1 MPNLVTSSPG
11 VQASACAR
19 LQPRTNAIL
28 KKATRWAA
36 LLVPLYAQTP
46 YDTQLRPSPVAQ
58 ELPINRGSASLWQS
72 LKKLHTR
79 ASLIMVTA
87 HPDDEDGGM
96 LTYESRGE
104 GARVALL
111 TLNRG
116 EGGANVM
123 SPDFFDSLGLVRT
136 QELLAAGRYYG
147 VDQYWTRVIDYGF
160 SKTMAESIDHW
171 TRDRVLSD
179 VVRIVRQV
187 RPLVVTSVFVGGP
200 SDGHGNHQ
208 TAGAMAQ
215 EVFKA
220 AADPNMF
227 PEQITRGGLR
237 PWSPI
242 KSYAR
247 APMGRNTGKPL
258 EVNVEIPQGAYDPV
272 LGASYAQISRE
283 GLGMQKSQ
291 NGGPSI
297 PKAGPISSAY
307 HRFASTIDA
316 NPKESGLFEGI
327 DISLMGIATL
337 ANGGDTSFVK
347 ASLTKINAAV
357 EEATAKFS
365 APEPERSATAL
376 AAGLKETTALLAA
389 IEKSSLTADS
399 KYDLKHELTIKQVQ
413 FNNALVAALGLSLSA
428 VVAPEVEPNAR
439 MAQFMGDPETF
450 RVAIPGQSFGV
461 KLHAVRQSTA
471 AKLIAL
477 NMEPGLLSGI
487 GFSMPPASPVTD
499 QTLQVTLPENITFT
513 RPYFTRPDI
522 EQSYYD
528 IQDAKYL
535 GQPLAPYPLSGWA
548 EWTYDGVTI
557 KVGNVVQSVKR
568 VTGQGTVYEPLLT
581 GPAIGIAISPRF
593 GVVPLNA
600 KAFDVK
606 TVLHSNVKGTAKA
619 TVRLDLPAGWK
630 SQPPQID
637 VATTQDGEERTL
649 SFSVT
654 PTSIEEKSYNITAVA
669 EYNGK
674 QYKEGYELAGY
685 PGLKPY
691 PLYQPATYKTTG
703 VDVKIAPNLK
713 IGYIAGSGDDVPASL
728 VHLGLKVAFLAP
740 QDITGGDL
748 SKYDAILLGVRAY
761 AARPELATANSR
773 LLDYVK
779 NGGVMVVQYNT
790 PEYDHNF
797 GPYPYVMG
805 NNPEEVT
812 DEVSKINILA
822 PANPLFNWPNKV
834 TEKDFTGW
842 VEERGSK
849 WLKTWDP
856 QYEAVLETHDAGQE
870 PQKGGLLY
878 AKYGKGIYIYNAYA
892 FYRQLPEGVPGA
904 YRIFANM
911 ISLPKNPGIR

>member
-1 MPNLVTSSPG
+1 MRPCNVRSKESKLRAAHHWILNAMPNLIISNLI
-11 VQASACAR
+11 VQASACA
-19 LQPRTNAIL
+19 
-28 KKATRWAA
+28 WAV
-36 LLVPLYAQTP
+36 LLIPLSAQTP
-46 YDTQLRPSPVAQ
+46 YDTQLRPSPVAH
-58 ELPINRGSASLWQS
+58 ELPINKGSSSLWQS

-79 ASLIMVTA
+79 ASLIMITA

-96 LTYESRGE
+96 LTYESRGR
-104 GARVALL
+104 GTRVALL

-123 SPDFFDSLGLVRT
+123 SPDFFDALGLVRT
-136 QELLAAGRYYG
+136 QELLAAGRHYG

-179 VVRIVRQV
+179 VVRTVRQV
-187 RPLVVTSVFVGGP
+187 RPLVITSVFAGGP
-200 SDGHGNHQ
+200 TDGHGNHQ

-215 EVFKA
+215 AVFKA

-227 PEQITRGGLR
+227 SDQITKEGLR

-242 KSYAR
+242 KDYAR
-247 APMGRNTGKPL
+247 DPMGRNAAQPL
-258 EVNVEIPQGAYDPV
+258 AVNVEIPQGTYDPV

-283 GLGMQKSQ
+283 GLGLQKSQ

-307 HRFASTIDA
+307 HRLASTIEA
-316 NPKESGLFEGI
+316 NPKEKDFFEGI

-337 ANGGDTSFVK
+337 AKGGDTSFVK
-347 ASLTKINAAV
+347 AGLTKINAAV
-357 EEATAKFS
+357 EEAIAKFS
-365 APEPERSATAL
+365 APDPERSAPAL
-376 AAGLKETTALLAA
+376 AAGLKETAALLAA
-389 IEKSSLTADS
+389 IEKSALTADS
-399 KYDLKHELTIKQVQ
+399 KYDLKHEFSIKQVQ

-428 VVAPEVEPNAR
+428 VVAPDVEPNAR
-439 MAQFMGDPETF
+439 MGDPDTF
-450 RVAIPGQSFGV
+450 RVAIPGQVFKV
-461 KLHAVRQSTA
+461 QLHAVNQSGAHAILTKLTVGTA
-471 AKLIAL
+471 
-477 NMEPGLLSGI
+477 
-487 GFSMPPASPVTD
+487 PANKVATDVTVP
-499 QTLQVTLPENITFT
+499 VTLPESTTFT

-528 IQDAKYL
+528 MQDAQYL
-535 GQPLAPYPLSGWA
+535 GQPLAPYPIAGWA

-557 KVGNVVQSVKR
+557 KAGNVVQTVKR
-568 VTGQGTVYEPLLT
+568 VTGQGTVYEPLIT

-593 GVVPLNA
+593 GVVPLNT
-600 KAFDVK
+600 KSFDVK
-606 TVLHSNVKGTAKA
+606 TVFHSNVKGPAKA
-619 TVRLDLPAGWK
+619 TVRLDLPVGWTL
-630 SQPPQID
+630 QPLQID

-649 SFSVT
+649 SFSVI
-654 PTSIEEKSYNITAVA
+654 PSSIEEKSYTITAVA

-685 PGLKPY
+685 PGLRPY
-691 PLYQPATYKTTG
+691 PLYQPATYKTNG

-713 IGYIAGSGDDVPASL
+713 IGYITGSGDDVPASL
-728 VHLGLKVAFLAP
+728 VHLGIKVEFLAP
-740 QDITGGDL
+740 QDITAGDL
-748 SKYDAILLGVRAY
+748 SKYDAILLGVRTY

-812 DEVSKINILA
+812 DEASKVNILA
-822 PANPLFNWPNKV
+822 PANPLFNWPNKI
-834 TEKDFTGW
+834 TEKDFRGW

-856 QYEAVLETHDAGQE
+856 HYEALLETHDAGQE

-892 FYRQLPEGVPGA
+892 FYRQMPAGVPGA
-904 YRIFANM
+904 YRMFANM
-911 ISLPKNPGIR
+911 ISLSKNR